1 MEFWPTFKKTIL
13 LRSSYSLIVSA
24 SLADQFHSK
33 FNPDSSSLC
42 RVQNL
47 IFLNAFLWEKRR
59 LEIWLLSLSII
70 TLLYWIETPFQI
82 RKCCSHNLSLL
93 IDNLIFLIKITLV
106 GLLNRNIQL
115 KKTIWRLIMSTE
127 TILIHPSSWRQL
139 NYLFHSMSTHIPA
152 PRLSPRTTVMGSL
165 LSSDVIE
172 SQMRTLA
179 CSNEA
184 KG

>member
-82 RKCCSHNLSLL
+82 RKCWSHNLSLL
-93 IDNLIFLIKITLV
+93 IDNWIFLIKITLV

-127 TILIHPSSWRQL
+127 TNLIHSSSWRKLLIPL
-139 NYLFHSMSTHIPA
+139 NEHTHSSTTLIAQNHCNGISPIVGCHRIPNE
-152 PRLSPRTTVMGSL
+152 
-165 LSSDVIE
+165 D
-172 SQMRTLA
+172 A
-179 CSNEA
+179 CM
-184 KG
+184 